1 MENCVFVK
9 PIILGFVT
17 FLFVAFFVVCGAVS
31 IANGTVPNLLPSSSC
46 SSTLF
51 MSIPKWLITIG
62 GLFIS
67 AGGLLLIVY
76 AVNILKDCFDAQ
88 SMFGE
93 VINFISL
100 YSFALCLLAIFIFS
114 IVSAA
119 LLGQTPWQ
127 LCSGYSFN
135 VAVAMTVLGFCLP
148 LLFIITFIIAVNNLM
163 N

>member
-1 MENCVFVK
+1 MAPCVFVK
-9 PIILGFVT
+9 PVILGIVT
-17 FLFVAFFVVCGAVS
+17 FSFVGIFVACGAVS
-31 IANGTVPNLLPSSSC
+31 IANGVAPNLLPSSGC
-46 SSTLF
+46 SSSLF

-67 AGGLLLIVY
+67 AGGLLLVVY
-76 AVNILKDCFDAQ
+76 AINLLKDYFDVQNMA
-88 SMFGE
+88 GE
-93 VINFISL
+93 VLNFISL
-100 YSFALCLLAIFIFS
+100 FSFSLCLLTIFIFS

-148 LLFIITFIIAVNNLM
+148 LMFIITFIIAVNNLM